1 MKKKL
6 RKNIY
11 LFFLKTIGQLGL
23 KDPHLYIFFTDT
35 FDAGLPKKGFIFER
49 IFKKLQNV
57 E

>member
-1 MKKKL
+1 
-6 RKNIY
+6 
-11 LFFLKTIGQLGL
+11 LKTIGQLGL